1 MTILLGFTVAGY
13 NLDRIRSYRAKKR
26 AQQEAKPT
34 QPKRRRGTWQ
44 EIVEPTAAAATGADE
59 SPPT

>member
-26 AQQEAKPT
+26 AQEEAKPA
-34 QPKRRRGTWQ
+34 QPERRRGTWQ
-44 EIVEPTAAAATGADE
+44 EIVEPATTTTANDT

>member
-13 NLDRIRSYRAKKR
+13 NLDRIRSCRAKMS
-26 AQQEAKPT
+26 AAAGVKPA
-34 QPKRRRGTWQ
+34 QPKRRRGTWNDII
-44 EIVEPTAAAATGADE
+44 EAPVTANQRNE